1 MECLLTQK
9 FREAFFILGGGGVGK
24 STIINVVTRHCNQ
37 VLNKVGDDPNQPKI
51 LLLAPTG
58 MAACLIGKIEFRNQ
72 TKHTNSL
79 SLASLM

>member
-1 MECLLTQK
+1 MVIVDLNYFWSTHLVQIFTSCNK
-9 FREAFFILGGGGVGK
+9 HILNCSCISGGGGVGK

-58 MAACLIGKIEFRNQ
+58 MAACLIGN
-72 TKHTNSL
+72 N
-79 SLASLM
+79 